1 MRCHVELCA
10 CGYTLP
16 SIRTGT
22 HDAALRGYDLMYPVR
37 IVESGGGGGK
47 IDSGD
52 SDELLTDLPGRT
64 ATLVYQKPQLQ
75 VPATEIRSP
84 RTSMCILQEHH
95 A

>member
-1 MRCHVELCA
+1 MRCDVELCD

-22 HDAALRGYDLMYPVR
+22 HGAAALCGYLTYPVR
-37 IVESGGGGGK
+37 IVESGGGK
-47 IDSGD
+47 IDPGD
-52 SDELLTDLPGRT
+52 SDELSTDLPGRT

-75 VPATEIRSP
+75 VPVTSLQWP

>member
-1 MRCHVELCA
+1 MRSDVELCA

-22 HDAALRGYDLMYPVR
+22 HDAALCGYLMYPVR
-37 IVESGGGGGK
+37 IVGSGGGGGN
-47 IDSGD
+47 IDPGD
-52 SDELLTDLPGRT
+52 SDELSTDLPVRT

-75 VPATEIRSP
+75 VPVTEIRSP